1 MRLLAVLLTVEIR
14 KLVFMGLVILTAL
27 VTQLGKAQAAEDTVD
42 DWPQALP
49 SGMRPPLDLATLSGY
64 WVSHKSRKDLLY
76 ISPQGLLDA
85 TIWKNG
91 EISGFIGR
99 WKPVQEI
106 ALNASS
112 QGREVLMVTDEK
124 YCGTDG
130 TREDHRFFRLL
141 NMTYSV
147 VGMEILIDYAISLT
161 PPPNPLAV
169 DNEMLWSLFRE
180 NAKKTNY
187 KDEGYRGRIDEADVP
202 LWFRQLVTR
211 TVLAGRWGCDWR

>member
-1 MRLLAVLLTVEIR
+1 
-14 KLVFMGLVILTAL
+14 
-27 VTQLGKAQAAEDTVD
+27 
-42 DWPQALP
+42 
-49 SGMRPPLDLATLSGY
+49 MRPPLDLATLSGY

-106 ALNASS
+106 ALNASP
-112 QGREVLMVTDEK
+112 QGHEVLMVTDEK

-130 TREDHRFFRLL
+130 TREEHRFFRPLHIT
-141 NMTYSV
+141 NSV
-147 VGMEILIDYAISLT
+147 VGMEILIDYAIGLA

-169 DNEMLWSLFRE
+169 DNETLWSSFRA
-180 NAKKTNY
+180 NAKNTNY
-187 KDEGYRGRIDEADVP
+187 LDGGYRGRIDEADAP
-202 LWFRQLVTR
+202 LWFFTLATSVTCR
-211 TVLAGRWGCDWR
+211 SASSSTLDDGIFARFERRLRCRRVFFTSLTATSLAPCGDAIEDVDS